1 MKIGYQGVNGAFSQM
16 ALREYYSGQETEECS
31 YSNFT
36 EMFSDVEKGV
46 LDYGLFPVENT
57 TTGIIT
63 RTYDYFQFYKV
74 YAVGEIVIPISQNLI
89 GFSGTDINDISE
101 VYSHPEA
108 LSQCQNLFM
117 KNPKMNPTVYDDTA
131 LAVKFVKESGD
142 VHKAAIASELAASIY
157 GMEILK
163 ENVNDNDANMT
174 RFLCVG
180 NKEEY
185 PDDGNKISIMMV
197 LNHVPGALYHA
208 LGVFASKNIN
218 VVKLESRPIKG
229 KVFEYCFYLDFTG
242 NLNNPDVREVLRRLE
257 YDCLDVRIIGAYRAC
272 EREM

>member
-16 ALREYYSGQETEECS
+16 ALREYFNGQDTEECS
-31 YSNFT
+31 YANFT
-36 EMFSDVEKGV
+36 DMFSDVEKGV

-57 TTGIIT
+57 TTGIIA
-63 RTYDYFQFYKV
+63 RTYDYFQYYKV

-89 GFSGTDINDISE
+89 GFKHCEIKEIRE

-108 LSQCQNLFM
+108 ISQCQNLFIKYPYM
-117 KNPKMNPTVYDDTA
+117 KPIVYEDTA
-131 LAVKFVKESGD
+131 LAVKHIKESGD
-142 VHKAAIASELAASIY
+142 VHKAAIASKLAASIY
-157 GMEILK
+157 DMEILK
-163 ENVNDNDANMT
+163 ENVNDNDVNMT

-180 NKEEY
+180 NREDY

-218 VVKLESRPIKG
+218 VVKLESRPIRG
-229 KVFEYCFYLDFTG
+229 MVFEYCFYLDFTG
-242 NLNNPDVREVLRRLE
+242 NLHNPDVREVLRRLE